1 MKHLHKNK
9 LRVHK
14 KVPFLKF
21 KYPKLFILVICILA
35 AYFLFSNPIVQSSI
49 NTLQEFRY
57 LGLFVAGM
65 LFAFGFS
72 APFAVGFFITLQPQS
87 IILAGLIA
95 GMGALFSDIL
105 IFRFIKISFMDEFE
119 ELKKTKIIL
128 NTQKAMNKGFGLR
141 ISNYL
146 LYAFAGILI
155 ASPLPDEV
163 GVTMLAGLTK
173 IKAYVLATISFILN
187 TFGIIII
194 LLLSA

>member
-1 MKHLHKNK
+1 MKKNNHKI
-9 LRVHK
+9 HK

-21 KYPKLFILVICILA
+21 KYPKLLLLLICIIS
-35 AYFLFSNPIVQSSI
+35 AYFLFSNPLIQGSI
-49 NTLQEFRY
+49 NALQEFRY
-57 LGLFVAGM
+57 LGLFIAGM

-72 APFAVGFFITLQPQS
+72 APFAVGFFITFSPQN

-119 ELKKTKIIL
+119 ELKKTKIIST
-128 NTQKAMNKGFGLR
+128 TQKAMQKGLGLR

-155 ASPLPDEV
+155 ASPLPDEA

-173 IKAYVLATISFILN
+173 IKVSVLAIISFILN
-187 TFGIIII
+187 TLGIIVI